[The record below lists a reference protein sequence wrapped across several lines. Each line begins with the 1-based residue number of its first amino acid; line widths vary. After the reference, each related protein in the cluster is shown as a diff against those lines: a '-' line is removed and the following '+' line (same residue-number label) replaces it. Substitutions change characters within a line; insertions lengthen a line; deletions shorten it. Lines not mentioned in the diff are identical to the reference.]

1 MALFHYQ
8 ASDIHGRKRRGVL
21 EADSARHARQLLREQ
36 ALIPVRLEEKQL
48 HHQHSP
54 RSILRF
60 RPRGVSSAE
69 LALLTRQLS
78 TLVAASL
85 PLEEALDALSRQSE
99 KPRQRDLIAA
109 VRARVLEGHSLA
121 TAMGMFLVRLS
132 VFIVRWWRRVKHPVA
147 WMWYL
152 VVWLTIPS
160 NARSCETV
168 CSVH

>member
-121 TAMGMFLVRLS
+121 TAMGMFPGTFERLYC
-132 VFIVRWWRRVKHPVA
+132 A
-147 WMWYL
+147 
-152 VVWLTIPS
+152 
-160 NARSCETV
+160 
-168 CSVH
+168 